1 MDCPAEAAN
10 ISAVVFDLGGTLIE
24 YAGPYK
30 VWPELETPGLEAAY
44 RFLEGKHVS
53 LPPFSDFRDTA
64 FAHLPGRW
72 QAATEGKRNLRLVD
86 FLSELLHECGV
97 SGVPEEWIA
106 ETAQLYQETICSHA
120 EMIEGA
126 REVLIDLKEQ
136 GYKIALLSNT
146 MFDGSIHLADL
157 QRFNLDPYFDAMLF
171 SADLDMWKPN
181 AAPYLYLLEKLGAAP
196 QNAVFIGD
204 SPVHDVVG
212 GRNAGMHTIYF
223 RSSDRFAEPDGVQPD
238 TTIHCL
244 DELPRVLSA
253 WNTGTG
259 K

>member
-1 MDCPAEAAN
+1 MNCPVAAAN

-24 YAGPYK
+24 YAGPFK

-44 RFLEGKHVS
+44 RFLKSKHVS
-53 LPPFSDFRDTA
+53 LPPFSDFRDSA

-72 QAATEGKRNLRLVD
+72 QAATEGKLNLRLVD
-86 FLSELLHECGV
+86 FLSELLQACGV
-97 SGVPEEWIA
+97 TGVSKEWIA
-106 ETAQLYQETICSHA
+106 EAAQLYQETICVHA
-120 EMIEGA
+120 QMIEGA
-126 REVLIDLKEQ
+126 RDVLIDLREQ

-146 MFDGSIHLADL
+146 MFEGSIHQADL

-171 SADLDMWKPN
+171 SADLGMWKPN
-181 AAPYLYLLEKLGAAP
+181 AAPYLFLLEKLGAAP
-196 QNAVFIGD
+196 ENAVFVGD
-204 SPVHDVVG
+204 SPEHDVVG

-238 TTIHCL
+238 ATIHSL
-244 DELPRVLSA
+244 DELPRVLSG
-253 WNTGTG
+253 WNAGTN